1 MNNDLENHMM
11 IDVVNDVYR
20 ASDRVT
26 HAQAVNREFN
36 NTDEATVEESLIDAS
51 TGRYELIRSAIIDED
66 ATLLGQILL
75 QDARA
80 YLMRVAVNEV
90 NDKGFSE

>member
-11 IDVVNDVYR
+11 IPVVNDVYR
-20 ASDRVT
+20 ASDRIA
-26 HAQAVNREFN
+26 HAQAVNRAFN
-36 NTDEATVEESLIDAS
+36 NIDEATVEESLIDAS

-66 ATLLGQILL
+66 ETELGRLLLR
-75 QDARA
+75 DARA

>member
-26 HAQAVNREFN
+26 HAQAVNRAFN